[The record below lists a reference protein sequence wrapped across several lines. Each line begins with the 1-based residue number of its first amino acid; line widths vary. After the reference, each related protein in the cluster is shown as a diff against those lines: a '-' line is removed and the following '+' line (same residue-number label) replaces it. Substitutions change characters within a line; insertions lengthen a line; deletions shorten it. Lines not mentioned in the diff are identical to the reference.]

1 VKWKAE
7 QAAHR
12 VTGVVAV
19 ANDIEVRAIGERTDT
34 DIAPAAAHALQWDA
48 GLPADKIQV
57 AVEKGWVTLKGEVE
71 WQYQKPEAQR
81 VVRRLWGVKGV
92 SNLITI
98 KPLASPTDVRKKIEE
113 ALVRSAQLDAERIT
127 VEVQGTK
134 P

>member
-1 VKWKAE
+1 
-7 QAAHR
+7 
-12 VTGVVAV
+12 
-19 ANDIEVRAIGERTDT
+19 
-34 DIAPAAAHALQWDA
+34 
-48 GLPADKIQV
+48 V